1 MQNFALANCIMPFK
15 RKNMKWLF
23 HFFVDFEKFL
33 QILEIWISGEF
44 ILVSCCRWVI
54 GMTHF
59 PNTFL
64 NGRIQIMEKKRHW
77 KISSFKTIQL
87 KNRNPQSRQD
97 NQITP
102 TQQIMED
109 GQHLENQ
116 VSKQAQ
122 FQQQAFMILHLLD
135 LTQEKL
141 STIQM
146 NHLSG
151 LKTILEAL

>member
-1 MQNFALANCIMPFK
+1 
-15 RKNMKWLF
+15 
-23 HFFVDFEKFL
+23 
-33 QILEIWISGEF
+33 
-44 ILVSCCRWVI
+44 
-54 GMTHF
+54 
-59 PNTFL
+59 
-64 NGRIQIMEKKRHW
+64 MEKKRHW

-122 FQQQAFMILHLLD
+122 FQQAFMILHLLD